1 MEELFLDPNPEESV
15 LFPWAEKER
24 GRAITKV
31 KVKMTGRTLEKL
43 ATLQWREGSGW
54 EAGQIHVGDMGQNQ
68 PLGKSEC
75 WAEEIRFQKRI
86 CALHLSCQGF
96 CC

>member
-1 MEELFLDPNPEESV
+1 MELLFLDPNPEESV

-31 KVKMTGRTLEKL
+31 RVKMTGRTLEKL

-54 EAGQIHVGDMGQNQ
+54 EAGQDTCGGCGSEPAPWQVRM
-68 PLGKSEC
+68 LG
-75 WAEEIRFQKRI
+75 
-86 CALHLSCQGF
+86 
-96 CC
+96 